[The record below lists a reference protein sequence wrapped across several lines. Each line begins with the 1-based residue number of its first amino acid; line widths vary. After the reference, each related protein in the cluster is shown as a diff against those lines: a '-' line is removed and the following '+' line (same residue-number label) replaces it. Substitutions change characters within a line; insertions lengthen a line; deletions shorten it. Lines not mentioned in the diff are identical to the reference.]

1 MSLTCNCSNMH
12 EISQAR
18 GWRWCKFTNSL
29 LSKFKKHLHA
39 KFRLKFQIA
48 NACCSYKYEINI
60 HCLLNV
66 WKVRACEISCI
77 LLQLQVKDI
86 DFLGDSVNLQYMSN
100 DRSLF
105 NFHLCLKYQSIV
117 SYKRPKKAYFDSAV
131 VT

>member
-1 MSLTCNCSNMH
+1 L
-12 EISQAR
+12 A
-18 GWRWCKFTNSL
+18 CKFFFN
-29 LSKFKKHLHA
+29 FDNNEFVNLHH
-39 KFRLKFQIA
+39 RRP
-48 NACCSYKYEINI
+48 
-60 HCLLNV
+60 
-66 WKVRACEISCI
+66 RACEISCI

-117 SYKRPKKAYFDSAV
+117 SYKRPKKAYSDSAV